1 VENKIGAVRDFLI
14 QIARKGGLTNYTD
27 AGAVVGLDM
36 DSEIGRIQI
45 AQILDEI
52 NTDEV
57 SQGHPMISALV
68 IYNDPKKMRPG
79 PGFFVCARGLGRLRD
94 NDEDGFWARE
104 VSAVHDWWSTH

>member
-1 VENKIGAVRDFLI
+1 MENKIRAVRDFLI
-14 QIARKGGLTNYTD
+14 QVARRRGLTNYTD

-36 DSEIGRIQI
+36 ASEIGLIQI

-68 IYNDPKKMRPG
+68 IYQDPDKMRPG
-79 PGFFVCARGLGRLRD
+79 PGFFACARGLGRLRD
-94 NDEDGFWARE
+94 KDEDGFWARE
-104 VSAVHDWWSTH
+104 VSSVHDWWDSH